1 MDLVLECTAGPLK
14 GRQFPLQEGQVIT
27 FGRTSKSSVPIPGDK
42 FLSGVHF
49 GVERRADSCLLTDKK
64 SSNGTFLNGDRVS
77 DAVVKPGD
85 EIRAGDSFFAVRFG
99 KASGGASAPPPPAPR
114 PASEVVQTVR
124 PSGSSG
130 SSSRPSESAP
140 PAYAPPP
147 QPPPPAPPPAIPAP
161 PPRSPAPS
169 TFDSVARDH
178 AAVVGHWVLTSVPAG
193 WEVVEEYGIQEA
205 GREGV
210 PASAMVSEEPLP
222 SGMTLDEFVQSQ
234 IGSLRQYLRDPRIE
248 RGGTP
253 AISGAEDALV
263 LEVRYKTRDGQGIYY
278 RSIYA
283 RRGDRVG
290 VLTLKTL
297 EADWPRVRAVFE
309 EILSGVSF
317 R

>member
-14 GRQFPLQEGQVIT
+14 GRQFPLKDGQVIT
-27 FGRTSKSSVPIPGDK
+27 FGRTSKSSVPIPDDK
-42 FLSGVHF
+42 FLSGIHF
-49 GVERRADSCLLTDKK
+49 GVERRADSCLLSDKK
-64 SSNGTFLNGDRVS
+64 SSNGTFLNGNRVS

-99 KASGGASAPPPPAPR
+99 KASGGASVPPPAPP
-114 PASEVVQTVR
+114 PAVSEVMQTLR
-124 PSGSSG
+124 SSG
-130 SSSRPSESAP
+130 SSASASRPSESAP
-140 PAYAPPP
+140 PAYAPP
-147 QPPPPAPPPAIPAP
+147 PPPPAPPPAIPAP
-161 PPRSPAPS
+161 PPRPPAPS
-169 TFDSVARDH
+169 TSDSGAREH
-178 AAVVGHWVLTSVPAG
+178 AAVVGHWVLNSVPAG

-248 RGGTP
+248 RSGTP
-253 AISGAEDALV
+253 AISGADDALA
-263 LEVRYKTRDGQGIYY
+263 LDVRYKTRDGQGIYY

-290 VLTLKTL
+290 LLTLTSL
-297 EADWPRVRAVFE
+297 ETDWTRVRAVFE
-309 EILSGVSF
+309 QILSGVSF